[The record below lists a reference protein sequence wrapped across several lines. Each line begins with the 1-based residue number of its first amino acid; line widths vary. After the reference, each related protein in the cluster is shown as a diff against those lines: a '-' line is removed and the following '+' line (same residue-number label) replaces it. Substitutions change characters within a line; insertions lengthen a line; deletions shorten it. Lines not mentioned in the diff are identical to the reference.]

1 MSVRKEQDFYVF
13 MQRLPMFPWYVE
25 KYMDRMNFKESS
37 PTTLLNYTY
46 DFEAFFKWLITEHLT
61 SASEIKDIPL
71 EDLDK
76 LRKENIE
83 SFVTHLKRSWML
95 KQHEKKTTKKNDKTV
110 SKSSNAPLSPKT
122 TNRKLASL
130 KSLFHWLSV
139 LSEDD
144 NGDPYLRRNVM
155 AKVEII
161 SEKET
166 RLHRARVMRS
176 KILVD
181 DQTQQFVDFVYNG
194 YLKYCDSKQKQ
205 DFHMMNRNR
214 DVAIIA
220 LILSTGLRVS
230 EVANLNLEDVNMGM
244 KTLTVIRKGNK
255 EDKPSFSEWG
265 KHYLQ
270 RYLDERHQYNPPQN
284 EEAVFLALSPTN
296 QSGHR
301 ISIRAIQT
309 FIKRYGQ
316 AFGVPE
322 LTIHK
327 LRHSFAT
334 NFLREN
340 PDRLEELQAQLGH
353 SNDDTTRIYAHV
365 LDDTLSAA
373 VERTTGFK
381 NKDS

>member
-1 MSVRKEQDFYVF
+1 M
-13 MQRLPMFPWYVE
+13 
-25 KYMDRMNFKESS
+25 
-37 PTTLLNYTY
+37 
-46 DFEAFFKWLITEHLT
+46 
-61 SASEIKDIPL
+61 
-71 EDLDK
+71 LDK

-83 SFVTHLKRSWML
+83 SFVTHLKKTWML
-95 KQHEKKTTKKNDKTV
+95 KQHDKKTNKKNAKAV
-110 SKSSNAPLSPKT
+110 SKSSNTPLSPRT

-139 LSEDD
+139 LSEDE

-155 AKVEII
+155 AKIEII
-161 SEKET
+161 SDKET

-181 DQTQQFVDFVYNG
+181 DQTQRFVDFVYNG
-194 YLKYCDSKQKQ
+194 YLRYCDTQQKK
-205 DFHMMNRNR
+205 DFHMFNRNR

-230 EVANLNLEDVNMGM
+230 EVANLNLPDINLET
-244 KTLTVIRKGNK
+244 KQLTVIRKGNK

-270 RYLDERHQYNPPQN
+270 RYLDERYKYNPPQN

-296 QSGHR
+296 QDGHR

-322 LTIHK
+322 LTVHK

-365 LDDTLSAA
+365 LDDTLSEA

-381 NKDS
+381 KE

>member
-1 MSVRKEQDFYVF
+1 MYLLTT
-13 MQRLPMFPWYVE
+13 QRLPLFPWYVE
-25 KYMDRMNFKESS
+25 KYMDRMQYKECS
-37 PTTLLNYTY
+37 PTTLLEYTY
-46 DFEAFFKWLITEHLT
+46 DFEAFFKWLITECLT
-61 SASEIKDIPL
+61 SAKEIKDIPL

-83 SFVTHLKRSWML
+83 SFVTHLKKTWML
-95 KQHEKKTTKKNDKTV
+95 KQHDKKTNKKNAKAV
-110 SKSSNAPLSPKT
+110 SKSSNTPLSPRT

-139 LSEDD
+139 LSEDE

-155 AKVEII
+155 AKIEII
-161 SEKET
+161 SDKET

-181 DQTQQFVDFVYNG
+181 DQTQRFVDFVYNG
-194 YLKYCDSKQKQ
+194 YLRYCDTQQKK
-205 DFHMMNRNR
+205 DFHMFNRNR

-230 EVANLNLEDVNMGM
+230 EVANLNLPDINLET
-244 KTLTVIRKGNK
+244 KQLTVIRKGNK

-270 RYLDERHQYNPPQN
+270 RYLDERYKYNPPQN

-296 QSGHR
+296 QDGHR

-322 LTIHK
+322 LTVHK

-365 LDDTLSAA
+365 LDDTLSEA

-381 NKDS
+381 KE